1 MKEPES
7 DNEEV
12 LGGTASGRHHAE
24 VRVRGKEA
32 VGMSG
37 KDIRD
42 SEELQSQKQKSVSE
56 KYRPDA
62 ERQDEGRE
70 NETFKHDT
78 EFHEFRTGHG
88 GARTTQFSQ

>member
-12 LGGTASGRHHAE
+12 LGGTASGR

-42 SEELQSQKQKSVSE
+42 SEELQSQKQK
-56 KYRPDA
+56 
-62 ERQDEGRE
+62 
-70 NETFKHDT
+70 
-78 EFHEFRTGHG
+78 
-88 GARTTQFSQ
+88 